1 MIQLNDLSFGYRRNS
16 LALRDIT
23 TEIGPGM
30 HLLLGAN
37 GSGKTTLLKIIAG
50 MRLAAPSMC
59 LIDGISAA
67 SRNPDILNRTF
78 LLTDSMTFPYRTI
91 NEMVHYHAPF
101 FPDFDREMLHENLDT
116 FRMTGDEPMTRFSLG
131 NRKKAQLAY
140 VLALRPKVLM
150 FDEPANGLDISSR
163 DEFISMLARSTRQ
176 DQTVIVSSH
185 TVFDFQNIVDSVMVL
200 SDGHL
205 ILSMPI
211 WQITR
216 RLAFVSDSMP
226 IEGALFMKQ
235 ALGRFNAIV
244 ANDADLET
252 DIDFTLFYSS
262 LQSAQAPAIL
272 SHLSK

>member
-1 MIQLNDLSFGYRRNS
+1 MIQLNNLTFGYRKNS

-50 MRLAAPSMC
+50 MRLAAPAMC
-59 LIDGISAA
+59 LIEGIPSA
-67 SRNPDILNRTF
+67 SRNPGILNRTF
-78 LLTDSMTFPYRTI
+78 LLTDSMVFPYRTI
-91 NEMVHYHAPF
+91 DEMVRYHAPF
-101 FPDFDREMLHENLDT
+101 FPDFDPGLLRDNLST
-116 FRMTGDEPMTRFSLG
+116 FGMTGSEPLSRFSLG

-163 DEFISMLARSTRQ
+163 DEFISMLARSTQ
-176 DQTVIVSSH
+176 PDQTVIVSSH

-200 SDGHL
+200 SNGRL
-205 ILSMPI
+205 ILSLPI
-211 WQITR
+211 WQITE

-226 IEGALFMKQ
+226 IDDALFMKQ
-235 ALGRFNAIV
+235 SLGRFNAII
-244 ANDADLET
+244 ANRGDLAT

-262 LQSAQAPAIL
+262 LQSPQASVIL